1 MLKGILITLAL
12 PPVGFLCLTI
22 VGLLTIRRRR
32 RGGRALVCIGL
43 LGLTLLALPLVPNL
57 LIAALEQNLPVNPP
71 PDAMPQA
78 IVILGGD
85 LMRTAEAPFAL
96 PGFMTLDRMRA
107 GAALHRRTGLPI
119 LVTGGTVQPD
129 RQAVAT
135 VMAEG
140 LRDDFQVPVA
150 WVEDTSEDTW
160 QNATLSADILKQQG
174 IRSVYVVT
182 QGWHMRRAIL
192 AFRHAGLI
200 ATAVPTSMETPIDPL
215 VWDFL
220 PRASSWGWSYYA
232 FHEWIGCAW
241 YAIR

>member
-12 PPVGFLCLTI
+12 PPVCFLCLTI
-22 VGLLTIRRRR
+22 VGLLIIRRHR
-32 RGGRALVCIGL
+32 RGGRALVFIGL
-43 LGLTLLALPLVPNL
+43 VGLTSLALPLTSNL
-57 LIAALEQNLPVNPP
+57 LIAALEQNLPLNPP

-85 LMRTAEAPFAL
+85 LSHTATAPFAL
-96 PGFMTLDRMRA
+96 PGFLTLDRLRA
-107 GAALHRRTGLPI
+107 GAALHRRTGLPV
-119 LVTGGTVQPD
+119 LVSGGSVQPD
-129 RQAVAT
+129 RPAIAT
-135 VMAEG
+135 VMADS

-150 WVEDTSEDTW
+150 WVEDASDDTW
-160 QNATLSADILKQQG
+160 QNAAFSADILKKQG

-182 QGWHMRRAIL
+182 QGWHMRRAML

-200 ATAVPTSMETPIDPL
+200 ATAAPTSMETPIDPI

-220 PRASSWGWSYYA
+220 PRASAWGWSYYA
-232 FHEWIGCAW
+232 LHEWIGCAW